1 MSFSSEWQL
10 RLCSFSAF
18 NLKTSRFFISHS
30 PRFFNPRLSVWT
42 FDIGNT
48 IPCLNIYREIFI
60 YSMHTCTVR
69 FKYLCFFEAS
79 VCVFKL
85 LFDWKRL
92 YGWPAGVLRRT
103 AVCDWRFENPCGSHL
118 SSDSLTLSVNLWSEW
133 QTICD
138 LVKVRTIVALCE
150 VGL

>member
-1 MSFSSEWQL
+1 MLPKSTSTVIYCLKSSFALTS
-10 RLCSFSAF
+10 RLFQHHRPCFLILVPVEGEFSLEMIIKALFFSTF

-30 PRFFNPRLSVWT
+30 PRFFNLLLSVWT

-85 LFDWKRL
+85 LFD
-92 YGWPAGVLRRT
+92 
-103 AVCDWRFENPCGSHL
+103 
-118 SSDSLTLSVNLWSEW
+118 
-133 QTICD
+133 
-138 LVKVRTIVALCE
+138 
-150 VGL
+150 